1 MKATALPPFQLIF
14 DEHAQA
20 VLAFLT
26 GAVGTSEAEDC
37 FQETMLSALRAY
49 PRLGDASNLRGW
61 LFTIAR
67 RKAIDAH
74 RARARRPAPVAD
86 PDPGAT
92 FDVHPETDDGLWDQV
107 RGLPVQA
114 APRSGAAL
122 RRRQELPRDR
132 GGDVDHPGFG
142 APERARGAEKAQ
154 KGTPMTV
161 DQAVTKRFL
170 ERAEAKGLIDV
181 AVTTMDSPIG
191 TLLLMST
198 PKGLVRIAFESE
210 NRDDVF
216 GEVARAPVAAHPR
229 GAAPS

>member
-1 MKATALPPFQLIF
+1 MSTVRSSALPPFQSLF

-74 RARARRPAPVAD
+74 RARARRPTPVAD

-92 FDVHPETDDGLWDQV
+92 VDVHAEIDAAVWDGVRSLPAKQRRAVVLRFAGDRSYPEIAAAMSTTQDSARQSVHEGLKK
-107 RGLPVQA
+107 
-114 APRSGAAL
+114 L
-122 RRRQELPRDR
+122 RRELR
-132 GGDVDHPGFG
+132 
-142 APERARGAEKAQ
+142 
-154 KGTPMTV
+154 
-161 DQAVTKRFL
+161 
-170 ERAEAKGLIDV
+170 
-181 AVTTMDSPIG
+181 
-191 TLLLMST
+191 
-198 PKGLVRIAFESE
+198 
-210 NRDDVF
+210 
-216 GEVARAPVAAHPR
+216 
-229 GAAPS
+229 